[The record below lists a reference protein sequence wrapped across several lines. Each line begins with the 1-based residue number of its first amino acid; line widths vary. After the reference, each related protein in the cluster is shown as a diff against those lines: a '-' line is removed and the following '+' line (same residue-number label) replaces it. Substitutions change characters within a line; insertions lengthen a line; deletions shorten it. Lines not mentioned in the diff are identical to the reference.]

1 VREMR
6 VNSAVS
12 FREDVLDLGDGGV
25 VQVQA
30 ILVFSTSSIKQ
41 KKKRCVVL
49 LNSSHPAVCGP

>member
-1 VREMR
+1 MR

-41 KKKRCVVL
+41 KKNVV
-49 LNSSHPAVCGP
+49 SCS